1 MVQQLRATLAWKS
14 WRREPWKGRCGIRN
28 WWKSRWDI
36 IEGRSIIKDIDG
48 WWLIISNMIIKINE
62 SLL

>member
-28 WWKSRWDI
+28 WWKSRWDR
-36 IEGRSIIKDIDG
+36 IERRSIIKDIDG
-48 WWLIISNMIIKINE
+48 
-62 SLL
+62 